1 MSEPYARPLGLQ
13 LYTVRRT
20 LDADVEETLAAVAG
34 IGYTTVELA
43 GLHGRSPEGFRDA
56 LDAVGLR
63 AVSGH
68 VQFDALGPDWERH
81 LDEAN
86 VLEQEYVVCAA
97 APRDSLRSLDGV
109 RALADTLN
117 GAGEAARRAGLV
129 FAYHNHDFE
138 LEAMEGMI
146 PLDLLLVG
154 CDPAL
159 VQFEL
164 DLDWVRTAGHDPG
177 RYLADYPGRFPLLH
191 VGEAPADVIGADLA
205 RATAAGVRYV
215 FVEHDEP
222 PGPALGAA
230 ARSFRHLRAAW

>member
-1 MSEPYARPLGLQ
+1 MGESYARPLGLQ
-13 LYTVRRT
+13 LYTVRRN

-43 GLHGRSPEGFRDA
+43 GLHGYTPTAFRDA

-68 VQFDALGPDWERH
+68 VQFDTLGADWTRY
-81 LDEAN
+81 LDEAE
-86 VLEQEYVVCAA
+86 VLGQEHVVCAA
-97 APRDSLRSLDGV
+97 APRDAFRSLDGV

-117 GAGEAARRAGLV
+117 GAGEAARRAGLG

-146 PLDLLLVG
+146 PLDLLIVG

-164 DLDWVRTAGHDPG
+164 DLDWVRTAGHDPA
-177 RYLADYPGRFPLLH
+177 RYLAAYPDRFPLVH
-191 VGEAPADVIGADLA
+191 IGEAPDAVVGADLA
-205 RATAAGVRYV
+205 RASAAGVQHV
-215 FVEHDEP
+215 FVEHDET

-230 ARSFRHLRAAW
+230 ARSFRQLRAAW